1 MDNLNDLKELW
12 LSADTS
18 ALPGTGEMMQAI
30 KKYRS
35 TGLKKKIAVVS
46 LAAFFTAMLVLV
58 VFIYHS
64 AMISTRIGEA
74 CMITAGMILIYTN
87 TKSLRR
93 LYNVK
98 DHSNKEFIQYLQQVQ
113 VNRIYY
119 HNKTQVV
126 GFAFVSVG
134 LLLYTYE
141 GVHNI
146 LWLFIAAYSF
156 LIAYLLIAWLIIR
169 PRAYKRQAIKMEA
182 TMAKMKHLA
191 DQF

>member
-46 LAAFFTAMLVLV
+46 LAAFFTAMLVFI
-58 VFIYHS
+58 VFIYKS
-64 AMISTRIGEA
+64 VMISTRIGEA
-74 CMITAGMILIYTN
+74 CMVAAGMMLVYTN
-87 TKSLRR
+87 IKSLRR

-98 DHSNKEFIQYLQQVQ
+98 DHTNKEFIQYLQQVQ

-119 HNKTQVV
+119 HSKTQVA
-126 GFAFVSVG
+126 GFALVSVG
-134 LLLYTYE
+134 LMLYTYE

-146 LWLFIAAYSF
+146 LWLFILAYTF
-156 LIAYLLIAWLIIR
+156 LTAYLLVAWLIIR
-169 PRAYKRQAIKMEA
+169 PRAYKRQAKQLEA